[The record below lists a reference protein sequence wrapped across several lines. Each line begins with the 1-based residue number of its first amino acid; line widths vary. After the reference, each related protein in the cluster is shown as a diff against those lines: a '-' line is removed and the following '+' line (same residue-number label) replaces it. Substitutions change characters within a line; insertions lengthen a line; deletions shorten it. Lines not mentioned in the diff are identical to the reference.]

1 MDIKG
6 FAVEGL
12 ACQRSGRIVVS
23 GLSFEVRAGE
33 ALLLRGPNG
42 SGKTTLLRTLAGFLA
57 PASGAMKLRLP
68 GGADLPSEEQQA
80 HMHYIGHANAVKPRL
95 SVIENVS
102 FWQRYYDGRA
112 NAEIADAALEGFD
125 LLHLADFR
133 AAHLS
138 QGQARRLGLARLL
151 VAERALW
158 LLDEPSASLD
168 SASVRLLE
176 RAIAHHLGAG
186 GLAIIATHGELDI
199 PGAATLRLGGEAGP
213 VLQ

>member
-1 MDIKG
+1 MDIRG
-6 FAVEGL
+6 FAVDGL

-23 GLSFEVRAGE
+23 GLSFEVGAGKV
-33 ALLLRGPNG
+33 LLVRGPNG

-57 PASGAMKLRLP
+57 PASGAITLRLTD
-68 GGADLPSEEQQA
+68 GVDLPFEEQQA
-80 HMHYIGHANAVKPRL
+80 HMHYVGHANAVKSRL
-95 SVIENVS
+95 SVIENAS

-112 NAEIADAALEGFD
+112 NVEIADAALEGFN

-151 VAERALW
+151 VATRAIW

-168 SASVRLLE
+168 LSSVRLLE

-199 PGAATLRLGGEAGP
+199 PGAATLQLGGEAGP